1 MYHMRQ
7 APEVFFFLLLL
18 ILQYLTLDGILSIHI
33 SGVVHST
40 AANFLSVRSSKAA
53 GGLFYCQQAS
63 DPTLLQ
69 THDETIILG

>member
-40 AANFLSVRSSKAA
+40 AANFLSGKLWPFKVVHVISV
-53 GGLFYCQQAS
+53 
-63 DPTLLQ
+63 D
-69 THDETIILG
+69 